1 MCVFSFRKKNVQL
14 AARIAV
20 SNLHKCT
27 LDSFSETMEELYTYV
42 NPKNNEKSPL
52 LSDETH
58 AAIVKN
64 REVGLYNQLA
74 SSTKHLNSKV

>member
-1 MCVFSFRKKNVQL
+1 M
-14 AARIAV
+14 

-27 LDSFSETMEELYTYV
+27 LDSFSETMEKLYKYV

-64 REVGLYNQLA
+64 REVRLYNPLT
-74 SSTKHLNSKV
+74 SSRKGLNSKF

>member
-1 MCVFSFRKKNVQL
+1 MCVYFYRGNMQL

-27 LDSFSETMEELYTYV
+27 LDSFSETMEKLYTYV
-42 NPKNNEKSPL
+42 NPKNDEKSPL

-64 REVGLYNQLA
+64 REVTLYNQHVN
-74 SSTKHLNSKV
+74 SRMKLNSKVI